1 MEIKKNIVLL
11 GMMGSGKSTIGGLL
25 AKKLNS
31 VLIDIDK
38 KIEKMQNLKISEI
51 FKTKG
56 EAYFRELEFNVTL
69 QSLDGDNNIISLG
82 GGAFMNKELRK
93 VLKQKS
99 STFWL
104 HWNADTLIKR
114 IKNNDKRPIIKGLDN
129 VEIKKLINERNKIY
143 YFSDFK
149 IICESLK
156 KTEIVDKIIKKCKK
170 MKLFVKTKDKK
181 YPIYFSVNSHINIKK
196 ILIKNNIN
204 PKKLMVVYDKNV
216 PKNITNKFKHTLKKG
231 ENIFLGLNVSEKIK
245 NLNTV
250 KTILDI
256 LGKNNFNRNDSMICI
271 GGGIAGDICAFA
283 ASIYKRGLKFV
294 NIPTTLLSQ
303 VDSSIGGKTGINNFS
318 GKNMIGT
325 FCQPNV
331 VITDITFLKSL
342 PKREMICGYAE
353 ILKHALISDKKFF
366 IFLKNNLKNIL
377 NLSPNITKRAIFKSC
392 KIKKNIVE
400 RDEREI
406 NLRKTLNYG
415 HTFAHA
421 FESTLGYTNKLN
433 HGEAVLLGIL
443 VASKFSNNEGFLP
456 KSELELIEG
465 HIKELKYDNLKK
477 YFNKKSVKTIV
488 NFMARDK
495 KNYSKNINLILLKRV
510 SKPLLN
516 NTYPKIKIEKFL
528 NTLINK

>member
-1 MEIKKNIVLL
+1 MKLKNNLGLI

-170 MKLFVKTKDKK
+170 NE
-181 YPIYFSVNSHINIKK
+181 I
-196 ILIKNNIN
+196 
-204 PKKLMVVYDKNV
+204 
-216 PKNITNKFKHTLKKG
+216 
-231 ENIFLGLNVSEKIK
+231 
-245 NLNTV
+245 
-250 KTILDI
+250 
-256 LGKNNFNRNDSMICI
+256 IC
-271 GGGIAGDICAFA
+271 
-283 ASIYKRGLKFV
+283 
-294 NIPTTLLSQ
+294 
-303 VDSSIGGKTGINNFS
+303 
-318 GKNMIGT
+318 
-325 FCQPNV
+325 
-331 VITDITFLKSL
+331 
-342 PKREMICGYAE
+342 
-353 ILKHALISDKKFF
+353 
-366 IFLKNNLKNIL
+366 
-377 NLSPNITKRAIFKSC
+377 
-392 KIKKNIVE
+392 
-400 RDEREI
+400 
-406 NLRKTLNYG
+406 
-415 HTFAHA
+415 
-421 FESTLGYTNKLN
+421 
-433 HGEAVLLGIL
+433 
-443 VASKFSNNEGFLP
+443 
-456 KSELELIEG
+456 
-465 HIKELKYDNLKK
+465 
-477 YFNKKSVKTIV
+477 
-488 NFMARDK
+488 
-495 KNYSKNINLILLKRV
+495 
-510 SKPLLN
+510 
-516 NTYPKIKIEKFL
+516 
-528 NTLINK
+528 